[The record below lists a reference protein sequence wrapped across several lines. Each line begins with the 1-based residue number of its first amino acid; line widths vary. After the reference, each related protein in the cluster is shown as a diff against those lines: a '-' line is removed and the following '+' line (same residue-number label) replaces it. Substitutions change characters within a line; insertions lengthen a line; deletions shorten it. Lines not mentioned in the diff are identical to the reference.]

1 MNKRGFIFTFISVIL
16 VSVIMLAFLIQY
28 SSRTRVN
35 IERIN
40 TDVETMNSFVKN
52 LNNNY
57 IPRAMEVSG
66 NQAILSLLDYM
77 DENDKY
83 VGKTSE
89 GEPEEGEP
97 WNIEHVIINAMLDGE
112 YKNGFGEGEEGPE
125 LALMEIDDVS
135 YNLSST
141 LNEINLL
148 ANFTGINLNY
158 EDVQKQKIKV
168 FQDSPWHV
176 NISIEM
182 SYTIKNK
189 DSSISWNYENI
200 KIKTA
205 IPISNFKDPLYFIN
219 ADSEVIINRTTYEL
233 PSEINEH
240 VADTNYAQ
248 CGKSPNFL
256 NRTQGNFEDMENSG
270 LSGIESLVDFQSP
283 LYSVIDFQYLNTIN
297 PSPRTNIGGSG
308 YLIDSTHDEC
318 YNI

>member
-52 LNNNY
+52 LNNDY
-57 IPRAMEVSG
+57 IPRAIEVSG

-77 DENDKY
+77 DT
-83 VGKTSE
+83 TSE
-89 GEPEEGEP
+89 CYITKCDGEET

-148 ANFTGINLNY
+148 ADFTGINFTY
-158 EDVQKQKIKV
+158 ENVQKQKIKV

-182 SYTIKNK
+182 SYIVKNK
-189 DSSISWNYENI
+189 DNSISWNYDNI
-200 KIKTA
+200 KIKAA

-270 LSGIESLVDFQSP
+270 LSGIESLVDFQSH

-308 YLIDSTHDEC
+308 YWIDSTHDEC